1 MNILRLNPEGGGA
14 PIVIDQAVSRVGR
27 DAASD
32 VHLRDASVS
41 RQHAEIERRGDDWM
55 ITDLNSG
62 NGVRIDG
69 KKIHETALLP
79 GQLLH
84 IGNLGFRV
92 EIDRGDDGA
101 TMMLGRSP
109 LLEEGSDRTLL
120 AAGPPQFPVV
130 EPVEPP
136 PAESSL
142 LLKAGITAVILIM
155 IAVGAF
161 LYRTSRRPKP
171 VAPVAAV
178 AVTPRPTPL
187 ATLTPEPTPAPT
199 PTPTP
204 RPTGTLLIT
213 SDLPA
218 RVLIDGRVVA
228 DLKALGLRTFKVAP
242 GEHIVQFQV
251 DGVQNETVVRVRVN
265 EQTVVRRTAD
275 GFAQP
280 SPTAQPSPSPTPR

>member
-14 PIVIDQAVSRVGR
+14 PIVIDQTVSRVGR

-62 NGVRIDG
+62 NGVRIDQ
-69 KKIHETALLP
+69 KKIHEAALLP

-120 AAGPPQFPVV
+120 ASGPPQFPVG
-130 EPVEPP
+130 EPAGPP

-142 LLKAGITAVILIM
+142 MLKAGITALILIL

-161 LYRTSRRPKP
+161 MYRTSRRPKP
-171 VAPVAAV
+171 PVPVPVVAT
-178 AVTPRPTPL
+178 TPRPTPL
-187 ATLTPEPTPAPT
+187 AIITPEPTPAPT

-228 DLKALGLRTFKVAP
+228 ELKALGLRTFKVAP
-242 GEHIVQFQV
+242 GEHIVQFRV
-251 DGVQNETVVRVRVN
+251 DGVQTETVVRVRVN

-280 SPTAQPSPSPTPR
+280 SVTAQPTPTPTPR